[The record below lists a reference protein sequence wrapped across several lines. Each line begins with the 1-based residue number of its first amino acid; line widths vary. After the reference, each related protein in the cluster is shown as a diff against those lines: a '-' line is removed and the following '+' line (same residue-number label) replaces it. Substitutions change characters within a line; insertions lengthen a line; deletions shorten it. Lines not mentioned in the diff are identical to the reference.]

1 MMPTALHTSVSDT
14 TMDAVTEKLKKE
26 VAELQLKLKIELN
39 EKKSQK
45 LQADTLVK
53 QYDSNRQLEMDKLK

>member
-1 MMPTALHTSVSDT
+1 
-14 TMDAVTEKLKKE
+14 MDAVTEKLKKE

-53 QYDSNRQLEMDKLK
+53 QYDSNRQLETDKLI

>member
-1 MMPTALHTSVSDT
+1 MPTALQTTSNSDT
-14 TMDAVTEKLKKE
+14 TMDAVTDKLKKD
-26 VAELQLKLKIELN
+26 VAELQLRLKIELN

-53 QYDSNRQLEMDKLK
+53 QYDSNRQLEMDKLI

>member
-1 MMPTALHTSVSDT
+1 
-14 TMDAVTEKLKKE
+14 MDAITEQLKKE
-26 VAELQLKLKIELN
+26 VIELKLKLKIETN

-53 QYDSNRQLEMDKLK
+53 QYDSNRQLETDKLI